1 MGTRVTARRTDG
13 TLIATGIS
21 PYPPLLFEHVAKSNW
36 ESAIRLCRF
45 VKDKP
50 LWACLAA
57 LAVNGREL
65 NASEVAYAAIDEVDK
80 VQFILHIKEIPTNE
94 GRNAELALF
103 RRQPYEAE
111 AILLQSQLY
120 YRAIKMWIRLFNWD
134 RALELAVRHKTHV
147 DTVLMH
153 RARYLAMYAKT
164 ETNKH
169 FLQYVDKIEIDEEK
183 IEAKV
188 AAEKEKERQRPDA
201 REYK

>member
-1 MGTRVTARRTDG
+1 MAVSGKELHTA
-13 TLIATGIS
+13 
-21 PYPPLLFEHVAKSNW
+21 
-36 ESAIRLCRF
+36 
-45 VKDKP
+45 
-50 LWACLAA
+50 
-57 LAVNGREL
+57 
-65 NASEVAYAAIDEVDK
+65 EVAYAAIEEVDK
-80 VQFILHIKEIPTNE
+80 LQFVLNIKQIPTEE
-94 GRNAELALF
+94 GRSAELCLF
-103 RRQPYEAE
+103 RRRPEEAE
-111 AILLQSQLY
+111 AILLQAGLVF
-120 YRAIKMWIRLFNWD
+120 RAIEMNVKLFNWD
-134 RALELAVRHKTHV
+134 RALELAVQHKTHV